1 MTTITVSAPP
11 DQFART
17 REAIARFDRYH
28 ARWNREFWRVLNEP
42 ETRENFDYEAFTF
55 KAFDNCERYRK
66 AVVGEAFYA
75 DTQAYNSKATI
86 MGAVLTY
93 PKNSGMTDIPSW
105 IRNISNGQREI

>member
-42 ETRENFDYEAFTF
+42 ETRENFDYDAFVLKSF
-55 KAFDNCERYRK
+55 ENCERYRK
-66 AVVGEAFYA
+66 
-75 DTQAYNSKATI
+75 
-86 MGAVLTY
+86 
-93 PKNSGMTDIPSW
+93 PSW
-105 IRNISNGQREI
+105 ASVLRRHAGLQLQGHDHGCCAHVRRTAA

>member
-105 IRNISNGQREI
+105 IRNVSNGQREI